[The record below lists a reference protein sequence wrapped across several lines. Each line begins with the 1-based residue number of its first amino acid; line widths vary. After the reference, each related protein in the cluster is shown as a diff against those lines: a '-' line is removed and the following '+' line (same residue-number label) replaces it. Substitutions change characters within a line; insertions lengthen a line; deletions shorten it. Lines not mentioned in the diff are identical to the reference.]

1 MMDYGF
7 RSPIWMLKALI
18 INAPRDQVDNM
29 LTTLI
34 DYLDNEEH
42 ISTEVVLELMAQL
55 TATGAAVVSEQL
67 DVEEIINGFREELRM
82 DEEEDGDE
90 PE

>member
-1 MMDYGF
+1 MDYGF

-18 INAPRDQVDNM
+18 VNAPRDQVDNM

-42 ISTEVVLELMAQL
+42 SPRMTREQSWPSTSARNPSSR
-55 TATGAAVVSEQL
+55 AT
-67 DVEEIINGFREELRM
+67 
-82 DEEEDGDE
+82 
-90 PE
+90 